1 MNLYSFNETEWIA
14 ANTMQEAIDFAG
26 FEVDEIEIS
35 REIPQ
40 EDWNMDIEFYD
51 TNDEYELGYDIKLG
65 ALMNFA
71 TYKNEP
77 MYIMTETN

>member
-26 FEVDEIEIS
+26 FEVDEIEID
-35 REIPQ
+35 REIPK
-40 EDWNMDIEFYD
+40 EEWNMDIEFFD
-51 TNDEYELGYDIKLG
+51 SEDDEAAGYDIKLG
-65 ALMNFA
+65 ELMNLA
-71 TYKNEP
+71 TFKNEP